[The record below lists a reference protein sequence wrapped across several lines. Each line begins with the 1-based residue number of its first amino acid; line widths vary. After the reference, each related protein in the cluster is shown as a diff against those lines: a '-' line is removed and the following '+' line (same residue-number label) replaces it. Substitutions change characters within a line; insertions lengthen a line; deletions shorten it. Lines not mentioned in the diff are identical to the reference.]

1 MEEEARRWRRRLGVA
16 EALELMKQ
24 AGLSVLLLASL
35 LLVREGRSQAP
46 GLQWGAYTGNTQ
58 ESARDFAIKLGKTPP
73 WQMIFVNVAD
83 GFPRGF
89 AGNLV
94 IFLEIPVD
102 DDAIL
107 DGSQDADLKFFAQ
120 GASKYP
126 GQIILALNEEV
137 NGNSNIWSGT
147 VRGNTPAKAI
157 AAFQHEENIIKPV
170 APNIKFAYSVN
181 HRSVPDSAGNS
192 LTSYYPGDKFV
203 DVVGVSGSN
212 LGTETW
218 DQVFGSA
225 LQTLGQYHKPLWI
238 LSEATVQNKAQFIAD
253 TFAGAKKY
261 HLAGYLYFNQNG
273 GDGDWLLDVSAM
285 ATLRRLAE

>member
-1 MEEEARRWRRRLGVA
+1 MNK
-16 EALELMKQ
+16 ALT
-24 AGLSVLLLASL
+24 VLLAICGSL
-35 LLVREGRSQAP
+35 QAQAP
-46 GLQWGAYTGNTQ
+46 VIEWGAYTGNTQ
-58 ESARDFAIKLGKTPP
+58 ESAREFAAKFGKTPG

-89 AGNLV
+89 AGNLA

-120 GASKYP
+120 GAAKYS
-126 GQIILALNEEV
+126 GQIILVLNEEV
-137 NGNSNIWSGT
+137 NGNANIWSGT
-147 VRGNTPAKAI
+147 VRDNTPAKAI
-157 AAFQHEENIIKPV
+157 AAFQREENVIKPI
-170 APNIKFAYSVN
+170 ASNIKFAYSVSS
-181 HRSVPDSAGNS
+181 RSVPESAGNS

-225 LQTLGQYHKPLWI
+225 LQTLSQYKKPLWI

-253 TFAGAKKY
+253 TFTGAKKY
-261 HLAGYLYFNQNG
+261 HLAGFLYFNQKG
-273 GDGDWLLDVSAM
+273 GDGDWLLDASAM
-285 ATLRRLAE
+285 AALKRLTE

>member
-1 MEEEARRWRRRLGVA
+1 MRKLFIAFL
-16 EALELMKQ
+16 
-24 AGLSVLLLASL
+24 VLCGSL
-35 LLVREGRSQAP
+35 PAQPPAIE
-46 GLQWGAYTGNTQ
+46 WGAYTGNTQ
-58 ESARDFAIKLGKTPP
+58 ESARDFEAKLGKTPP

-107 DGSQDADLKFFAQ
+107 DGSQDEDLKLFAQ
-120 GASKYP
+120 GAAKYP
-126 GQIILALNEEV
+126 GQIIVALNEEV
-137 NGNSNIWSGT
+137 NGNSNLWSGT
-147 VRGNTPAKAI
+147 VRDNTPAKAI
-157 AAFQHEENIIKPV
+157 AAFQHEENIIKPT
-170 APNIKFAYSVN
+170 APHIKFAYSVR

-225 LQTLGQYHKPLWI
+225 LRAVSQYHKPLWI
-238 LSEATVQNKAQFIAD
+238 LSEATVRNKAQFIAD

-261 HLAGYLYFNQNG
+261 HLAGFLYFNQNG
-273 GDGDWLLDVSAM
+273 GDGDWLLDAPAM
-285 ATLRRLAE
+285 AELKRLTE

>member
-1 MEEEARRWRRRLGVA
+1 MASTHPDCG
-16 EALELMKQ
+16 
-24 AGLSVLLLASL
+24 SASL
-35 LLVREGRSQAP
+35 VKKTLPIFLAAWLFAGSAKSQAP
-46 GLQWGAYTGNTQ
+46 ALEWGVYTGNTQ
-58 ESARDFAIKLGKTPP
+58 ESARDFAAKLGKTPP

-89 AGNLV
+89 TGNLA

-120 GASKYP
+120 GAAQYS

-157 AAFQHEENIIKPV
+157 AAFQHEANIIKTI
-170 APNIKFAYSVN
+170 APSIKFAYSVS
-181 HRSVPDSAGNS
+181 HRSVPESASNS

-203 DVVGVSGSN
+203 DVIGVSGSN
-212 LGTETW
+212 LGTATW
-218 DQVFGSA
+218 EQIFGSS
-225 LQTLGQYHKPLWI
+225 LETLEQYHKPLWI
-238 LSEATVQNKAQFIAD
+238 LSEATVQNKAQFIED
-253 TFAGAKKY
+253 TFAKSKKY
-261 HLAGYLYFNQNG
+261 HLAGFLYFNQKG
-273 GDGDWLLDVSAM
+273 GDGDWLLDLAAM
-285 ATLRRLAE
+285 ATLTRLTE

>member
-1 MEEEARRWRRRLGVA
+1 
-16 EALELMKQ
+16 MKSFLTLL
-24 AGLSVLLLASL
+24 AALLLP
-35 LLVREGRSQAP
+35 RDGRSQAP
-46 GLQWGAYTGNTQ
+46 ALQWGAYTGNSQ
-58 ESARDFAIKLGKTPP
+58 ESARDFASQLGKTPP

-89 AGNLV
+89 TGNLA

-120 GASKYP
+120 GAAKYG

-137 NGNSNIWSGT
+137 NGNANIWSGT
-147 VRGNTPAKAI
+147 VRGNTPGKAI
-157 AAFQHEENIIKPV
+157 AAFQHEVNIIKPI
-170 APNIKFAYSVN
+170 APNIKFAYSVS
-181 HRSVPDSAGNS
+181 HRSVPDSAANS
-192 LTSYYPGDKFV
+192 LTSYYPGDHFV
-203 DVVGVSGSN
+203 DVIGVSGSN

-218 DQVFGSA
+218 DQVFGAA

-238 LSEATVQNKAQFIAD
+238 LSEATVQNRAQFITD

-261 HLAGYLYFNQNG
+261 HLAGFLYFNQKG
-273 GDGDWLLDVSAM
+273 GDGDWLLDAAAMSA
-285 ATLRRLAE
+285 LKRLTE

>member
-1 MEEEARRWRRRLGVA
+1 
-16 EALELMKQ
+16 MKKIGR
-24 AGLSVLLLASL
+24 AFAILLAALLLPAD
-35 LLVREGRSQAP
+35 GNSQAP

-58 ESARDFAIKLGKTPP
+58 ESARDFAMMLGKTPP

-89 AGNLV
+89 TGNLA
-94 IFLEIPVD
+94 IFLEIPVE

-120 GASKYP
+120 GAARYS

-147 VRGNTPAKAI
+147 VRGNTQAKAI
-157 AAFQHEENIIKPV
+157 AAFQHEVNIIKPIS
-170 APNIKFAYSVN
+170 PNIKFAYSVS
-181 HRSVPDSAGNS
+181 HRSVPDRAGNS
-192 LTSYYPGDKFV
+192 LTSYYPGDTFV

-212 LGTETW
+212 FGTENW
-218 DQVFGSA
+218 DQVFGAA
-225 LQTLGQYHKPLWI
+225 LQTLSQYHKPLWI
-238 LSEATVQNKAQFIAD
+238 LFEATVQNKAQFIED

-261 HLAGYLYFNQNG
+261 HLAGFLYFNQKG
-273 GDGDWLLDVSAM
+273 GDGDWLLDASAM
-285 ATLRRLAE
+285 ATLRRLTQ

>member
-1 MEEEARRWRRRLGVA
+1 
-16 EALELMKQ
+16 MKQ
-24 AGLSVLLLASL
+24 AGLSVVPLLATLFLPAGVS
-35 LLVREGRSQAP
+35 SQTP

-58 ESARDFAIKLGKTPP
+58 ESASEFAEKLGKTPP

-89 AGNLV
+89 AGNLA

-102 DDAIL
+102 HDAIL

-120 GASKYP
+120 GAAKYS
-126 GQIILALNEEV
+126 GQIVLALNEEV

-147 VRGNTPAKAI
+147 FQDNTPAKAI
-157 AAFQHEENIIKPV
+157 AAFQHEENIIKPI
-170 APNIKFAYSVN
+170 APQIKFAYSVS
-181 HRSVPDSAGNS
+181 HRSVPDTAANS

-203 DVVGVSGSN
+203 DLVGVNGSN
-212 LGTETW
+212 IGAETW
-218 DQVFGSA
+218 DRVFGSA
-225 LQTLGQYHKPLWI
+225 LQTLSQYHKPLWV

-261 HLAGYLYFNQNG
+261 HLAGFLYFNQNG
-273 GDGDWLLDVSAM
+273 GDGDWLLDPAAM
-285 ATLRRLAE
+285 AALRRLTE

>member
-1 MEEEARRWRRRLGVA
+1 
-16 EALELMKQ
+16 MKQ
-24 AGLSVLLLASL
+24 AGLSVLPLLATL
-35 LLVREGRSQAP
+35 FLPADGKSQEQV
-46 GLQWGAYTGNTQ
+46 LQWGAYTGNAQ
-58 ESARDFAIKLGKTPP
+58 ESARDFAAKLGKTPG

-89 AGNLV
+89 TGNLA

-120 GASKYP
+120 GAAKYN

-137 NGNSNIWSGT
+137 NGSSNIWSGT
-147 VRGNTPAKAI
+147 VRGNSPAKAI
-157 AAFQHEENIIKPV
+157 AAFQHEVNIIKPI
-170 APNIKFAYSVN
+170 APNSKFAYSVS

-203 DVVGVSGSN
+203 DLVGVSGTN

-218 DQVFGSA
+218 EQVFGSA
-225 LQTLGQYHKPLWI
+225 LKTLSQYHKPLWI
-238 LSEATVQNKAQFIAD
+238 LSEATVQNKAQFIED
-253 TFAGAKKY
+253 TFAGTKKY
-261 HLAGYLYFNQNG
+261 HLAGFLYFNQKG
-273 GDGDWLLDVSAM
+273 GDGDWQLDPPAM
-285 ATLRRLAE
+285 AALKRLTE